1 MKNTI
6 TSQIEI
12 DAPISRV
19 WQALTD
25 HREFGEW
32 FCVKIEAP
40 FVEGKPSVGQLSYP
54 GYEHL
59 RWEVQ
64 VKEIKAP
71 ELFSFTWHPYAVDPD
86 KDYSQEE
93 PTVVEFRLR
102 ELERGTLLV
111 VPESGF
117 EKIPEDRRSEAFRMN
132 TGGWEEQVK
141 NIEQYVSKALT

>member
-1 MKNTI
+1 MNNTI
-6 TSQIEI
+6 TSKIEI
-12 DAPISRV
+12 NAPISRV
-19 WQALTD
+19 WKALTD

-40 FVEGKPSVGQLSYP
+40 FEVGKPAVGQMRYP

-93 PTVVEFRLR
+93 PTLVEFRLR
-102 ELERGTLLV
+102 ESERGTLLV
-111 VPESGF
+111 VTESGF

-141 NIEQYVSKALT
+141 NIEQYVSKAPT